1 MRQYALIHRAIL
13 DDPSWRCLTRSQ
25 QNLYLLLLLK
35 LSTNLCGVVDW
46 RPKKLAVN
54 ASDMT
59 VETIEADAVV
69 LEKKLYIVRDE
80 DTDEVLIRS
89 FLRNDAPLK
98 SSKTA
103 IAVRSSY
110 TDTASSKLRGVIVF
124 ELQRLYKEQ
133 RDWQGWDQVRDLLDL
148 PSIDPRRIVSG
159 GEEAVSD
166 ALKRYQESSFSP
178 LRDTSFDT
186 PSDGISQ
193 GVSDTPSDGISQ
205 GVSDTPSDGISQGV
219 SDTPSDGAS
228 QGVSDTQSDSYSPLI
243 PNTLYLI
250 PNSSIRAKNEKSAD
264 KSASEPENE
273 NASFEASQSSSRVEE
288 TSPVQKKPSAVSS
301 KKRKVPKKEKKPTA
315 RQTVL
320 APDWK
325 PSPEL
330 RIATAKAGVNLIRE
344 VTLFVAY
351 YTQEKPEHRSANW
364 DATYRRWLE
373 RDIQNLKMGRDP
385 NNIALHPENLP
396 KSMLPKSMLNDM
408 HNAEVQARAAAWD
421 EAHPREEEFDEL

>member
-159 GEEAVSD
+159 GKEAVSD

-178 LRDTSFDT
+178 LRDTSF
-186 PSDGISQ
+186 
-193 GVSDTPSDGISQ
+193 
-205 GVSDTPSDGISQGV
+205 DTPSDGISQGV

-250 PNSSIRAKNEKSAD
+250 PNSSFRAKNEKSAD
-264 KSASEPENE
+264 ESASEPENE

-288 TSPVQKKPSAVSS
+288 TSPIQKKPSAVSS
-301 KKRKVPKKEKKPTA
+301 KKRKVPKKEKKPAT

-396 KSMLPKSMLNDM
+396 ANGRLPKSMLNDM

>member
-35 LSTNLCGVVDW
+35 LSTNLCGIVDW

-166 ALKRYQESSFSP
+166 ALNRYQEKLFLSSTGYLIRYPIGWGISRGISRGVGYSIGWGISRGVGYSIGWGISRGIGYPIRFIFSP
-178 LRDTSFDT
+178 
-186 PSDGISQ
+186 
-193 GVSDTPSDGISQ
+193 
-205 GVSDTPSDGISQGV
+205 
-219 SDTPSDGAS
+219 
-228 QGVSDTQSDSYSPLI
+228 
-243 PNTLYLI
+243 
-250 PNSSIRAKNEKSAD
+250 
-264 KSASEPENE
+264 
-273 NASFEASQSSSRVEE
+273 
-288 TSPVQKKPSAVSS
+288 
-301 KKRKVPKKEKKPTA
+301 
-315 RQTVL
+315 
-320 APDWK
+320 
-325 PSPEL
+325 
-330 RIATAKAGVNLIRE
+330 
-344 VTLFVAY
+344 
-351 YTQEKPEHRSANW
+351 YT
-364 DATYRRWLE
+364 
-373 RDIQNLKMGRDP
+373 
-385 NNIALHPENLP
+385 
-396 KSMLPKSMLNDM
+396 
-408 HNAEVQARAAAWD
+408 
-421 EAHPREEEFDEL
+421 

>member
-35 LSTNLCGVVDW
+35 LSTNLCGIVDW

-166 ALKRYQESSFSP
+166 ALNRYQESSFSP
-178 LRDTSFDT
+178 PRDTSFDT
-186 PSDGISQ
+186 PSDGVSQ
-193 GVSDTPSDGISQ
+193 GVSQGVLDTPSDG
-205 GVSDTPSDGISQGV
+205 V
-219 SDTPSDGAS
+219 S

-243 PNTLYLI
+243 PNTLYPI
-250 PNSSIRAKNEKSAD
+250 PNSSFRAKNEKSAD

-288 TSPVQKKPSAVSS
+288 ASPVQKKPSAVSS
-301 KKRKVPKKEKKPTA
+301 KKRKVPKKEKKPAT

-396 KSMLPKSMLNDM
+396 ANGRLPKSMLNDM

>member
-186 PSDGISQ
+186 PSDG
-193 GVSDTPSDGISQ
+193 
-205 GVSDTPSDGISQGV
+205 
-219 SDTPSDGAS
+219 AS

-288 TSPVQKKPSAVSS
+288 TSPIQKKPSAVSS

-351 YTQEKPEHRSANW
+351 YMQEKPEHRSANW

-396 KSMLPKSMLNDM
+396 VNGRLPKSMLNDM
-408 HNAEVQARAAAWD
+408 HNEELQARAAAWD

>member
-193 GVSDTPSDGISQ
+193 GVSDTPSDGASQ
-205 GVSDTPSDGISQGV
+205 GVSDTP
-219 SDTPSDGAS
+219 
-228 QGVSDTQSDSYSPLI
+228 SDSYSPLI

-396 KSMLPKSMLNDM
+396 VNGRLPKSMLNDM

>member
-193 GVSDTPSDGISQ
+193 GVSDTPSDG
-205 GVSDTPSDGISQGV
+205 
-219 SDTPSDGAS
+219 AS
-228 QGVSDTQSDSYSPLI
+228 QGVSDIQSDSYSPLI

-264 KSASEPENE
+264 ESASEPENE

-396 KSMLPKSMLNDM
+396 ANGRLPKSMLNDM

>member
-59 VETIEADAVV
+59 VETIEADAVI

-186 PSDGISQ
+186 PSDGI
-193 GVSDTPSDGISQ
+193 
-205 GVSDTPSDGISQGV
+205 
-219 SDTPSDGAS
+219 S

-396 KSMLPKSMLNDM
+396 VNGRLPKSMLNDM
-408 HNAEVQARAAAWD
+408 HNEELQARAAAWD

>member
-193 GVSDTPSDGISQ
+193 GVSDTPSDGASQ
-205 GVSDTPSDGISQGV
+205 RV

-301 KKRKVPKKEKKPTA
+301 KKRKVPKKEKKPAT

-396 KSMLPKSMLNDM
+396 ANGRLPKSMLNDM

>member
-193 GVSDTPSDGISQ
+193 GVSDTPSDG
-205 GVSDTPSDGISQGV
+205 
-219 SDTPSDGAS
+219 AS

-396 KSMLPKSMLNDM
+396 VNGRLPKSMLNDM
-408 HNAEVQARAAAWD
+408 HNEELQARAAAWD
-421 EAHPREEEFDEL
+421 EAHLREEEFDEL

>member
-193 GVSDTPSDGISQ
+193 GVSDTPSDRASQ
-205 GVSDTPSDGISQGV
+205 GVSDTP
-219 SDTPSDGAS
+219 
-228 QGVSDTQSDSYSPLI
+228 SDSYSPLI

-351 YTQEKPEHRSANW
+351 YTQEKPEYRSANW

-396 KSMLPKSMLNDM
+396 ANGMLPKSVQNDM

-421 EAHPREEEFDEL
+421 EAHPREDEFDEL

>member
-193 GVSDTPSDGISQ
+193 GVSDTPSDG
-205 GVSDTPSDGISQGV
+205 
-219 SDTPSDGAS
+219 AS

-385 NNIALHPENLP
+385 NNTALHPENLP
-396 KSMLPKSMLNDM
+396 VNGRLPKSMLNDM
-408 HNAEVQARAAAWD
+408 HNEELQARAAAWD

>member
-1 MRQYALIHRAIL
+1 MRQYALIHLAIL

-193 GVSDTPSDGISQ
+193 GVSDTPSDG
-205 GVSDTPSDGISQGV
+205 
-219 SDTPSDGAS
+219 AS

-264 KSASEPENE
+264 ESASEPENE

-288 TSPVQKKPSAVSS
+288 TSPIQKKPSAVSS
-301 KKRKVPKKEKKPTA
+301 KKRKVPKKEKKPAT

-396 KSMLPKSMLNDM
+396 TNGRLPKSMLNDM

>member
-193 GVSDTPSDGISQ
+193 GVSDTPSDG
-205 GVSDTPSDGISQGV
+205 
-219 SDTPSDGAS
+219 AS

-250 PNSSIRAKNEKSAD
+250 PNSRCLFRSAKNEKSAD

-396 KSMLPKSMLNDM
+396 VNGRLPKSMLNDM
-408 HNAEVQARAAAWD
+408 HNEELQARAAAWD

>member
-35 LSTNLCGVVDW
+35 LSTNLCGIVDW

-166 ALKRYQESSFSP
+166 ALNRYQESSFSP
-178 LRDTSFDT
+178 PRDTSFDT
-186 PSDGISQ
+186 PSDGVSQ
-193 GVSDTPSDGISQ
+193 GVSQGVLDTPSDG
-205 GVSDTPSDGISQGV
+205 V
-219 SDTPSDGAS
+219 S

-243 PNTLYLI
+243 PNTLYPI
-250 PNSSIRAKNEKSAD
+250 PNSSFRAKNEKSAD
-264 KSASEPENE
+264 ESASEPENE
-273 NASFEASQSSSRVEE
+273 NASFESSQSSSRVEE
-288 TSPVQKKPSAVSS
+288 ASPVQKKPSAVSS
-301 KKRKVPKKEKKPTA
+301 KKRKVPKKEKKPAT

-351 YTQEKPEHRSANW
+351 YTQEKPEYRSANW

-396 KSMLPKSMLNDM
+396 VNGRLPKSVLNDM
-408 HNAEVQARAAAWD
+408 HNEELQARAAAWD

>member
-89 FLRNDAPLK
+89 FLRDDAPLK

-178 LRDTSFDT
+178 LRDTSF
-186 PSDGISQ
+186 
-193 GVSDTPSDGISQ
+193 
-205 GVSDTPSDGISQGV
+205 DTPSDGISQGV

-396 KSMLPKSMLNDM
+396 VNGRLPKSMLNDM
-408 HNAEVQARAAAWD
+408 HNEELQARAAAWD
-421 EAHPREEEFDEL
+421 EAHPQEEEFDEL

>member
-25 QNLYLLLLLK
+25 QYLYLLLLLK

-193 GVSDTPSDGISQ
+193 GVSDTPSDG
-205 GVSDTPSDGISQGV
+205 
-219 SDTPSDGAS
+219 AS

-351 YTQEKPEHRSANW
+351 YTQEKPEYRSANW

-396 KSMLPKSMLNDM
+396 VNGRLPKSMLNDM
-408 HNAEVQARAAAWD
+408 HNEELQARAAAWD

>member
-186 PSDGISQ
+186 L
-193 GVSDTPSDGISQ
+193 
-205 GVSDTPSDGISQGV
+205 SDGISQGV

-396 KSMLPKSMLNDM
+396 ANGRLPKSMLNDM
-408 HNAEVQARAAAWD
+408 HNEELQARAAAWD

>member
-35 LSTNLCGVVDW
+35 LSTNFCGIVDW

-124 ELQRLYKEQ
+124 ELQRLYREQ

-166 ALKRYQESSFSP
+166 ALNRYRESSFSP

-186 PSDGISQ
+186 PSDG
-193 GVSDTPSDGISQ
+193 V
-205 GVSDTPSDGISQGV
+205 
-219 SDTPSDGAS
+219 S
-228 QGVSDTQSDSYSPLI
+228 QGVSDTQSDSYSPPI
-243 PNTLYLI
+243 PNTLYPI
-250 PNSSIRAKNEKSAD
+250 PNSSFRAKNEKSAD
-264 KSASEPENE
+264 ESASEPENE
-273 NASFEASQSSSRVEE
+273 NASFESSQSSSRVEE
-288 TSPVQKKPSAVSS
+288 ASPVQKKPSAVSS
-301 KKRKVPKKEKKPTA
+301 KKRKVPKKEKKPAT

-330 RIATAKAGVNLIRE
+330 RIATAKAGINLIRE

-351 YTQEKPEHRSANW
+351 YTQEKPEYRSANW

-396 KSMLPKSMLNDM
+396 VNGRLPKSVLNDM
-408 HNAEVQARAAAWD
+408 HNEELQARAAAWD

>member
-35 LSTNLCGVVDW
+35 LSTNLCGIVDW

-166 ALKRYQESSFSP
+166 ALNRYQESSFSP
-178 LRDTSFDT
+178 PRDTSFDT
-186 PSDGISQ
+186 PSDGVSQ
-193 GVSDTPSDGISQ
+193 GVSQGVLDTPSDG
-205 GVSDTPSDGISQGV
+205 V
-219 SDTPSDGAS
+219 S

-243 PNTLYLI
+243 PNTLYPI
-250 PNSSIRAKNEKSAD
+250 PNSSFRAKNEKSAD
-264 KSASEPENE
+264 ESASEPENE
-273 NASFEASQSSSRVEE
+273 NASFESSQSSSRVEE
-288 TSPVQKKPSAVSS
+288 ASPIQKKPSAVSS
-301 KKRKVPKKEKKPTA
+301 KKRKVPKKEKKPAT

-396 KSMLPKSMLNDM
+396 ANGRLPKSMLNDM

>member
-178 LRDTSFDT
+178 LRDTSL
-186 PSDGISQ
+186 
-193 GVSDTPSDGISQ
+193 
-205 GVSDTPSDGISQGV
+205 DTPSDGISQGV

-301 KKRKVPKKEKKPTA
+301 KKRKVPKKEKKPAT

-396 KSMLPKSMLNDM
+396 VNGRLPKSMLNDM

>member
-103 IAVRSSY
+103 TAVRSSY

-193 GVSDTPSDGISQ
+193 GVSDT
-205 GVSDTPSDGISQGV
+205 
-219 SDTPSDGAS
+219 
-228 QGVSDTQSDSYSPLI
+228 QSDSYSPLI

-250 PNSSIRAKNEKSAD
+250 PNSSFRAKNEKSAD
-264 KSASEPENE
+264 RSASEPENE

-288 TSPVQKKPSAVSS
+288 TSPIQKKPSAVSS
-301 KKRKVPKKEKKPTA
+301 KKRKVPKKEKKPAT

-351 YTQEKPEHRSANW
+351 YTQEKPEYRSANW

-396 KSMLPKSMLNDM
+396 ANGMLPKSVQNDM

-421 EAHPREEEFDEL
+421 EAHPREDEFDEL

>member
-193 GVSDTPSDGISQ
+193 GVSDTPSDG
-205 GVSDTPSDGISQGV
+205 
-219 SDTPSDGAS
+219 AS

-351 YTQEKPEHRSANW
+351 YTQEKPEYRSTNW

-396 KSMLPKSMLNDM
+396 VNGRLPKSMLNDM
-408 HNAEVQARAAAWD
+408 HNEELQARAAAWD

>member
-193 GVSDTPSDGISQ
+193 GVSDTPSDG
-205 GVSDTPSDGISQGV
+205 
-219 SDTPSDGAS
+219 AS

-288 TSPVQKKPSAVSS
+288 TSPIQKKPSAVSS

-385 NNIALHPENLP
+385 NNARASPATLP
-396 KSMLPKSMLNDM
+396 GNGRLPKSMLNDM
-408 HNAEVQARAAAWD
+408 HNEELQARAAAWD

>member
-193 GVSDTPSDGISQ
+193 GVSDT
-205 GVSDTPSDGISQGV
+205 
-219 SDTPSDGAS
+219 
-228 QGVSDTQSDSYSPLI
+228 QSDSYSPLI

-396 KSMLPKSMLNDM
+396 VNGRLPKSMLNDM
-408 HNAEVQARAAAWD
+408 HNEELQARAAAWD

>member
-35 LSTNLCGVVDW
+35 LSTNLCGIVDW

-166 ALKRYQESSFSP
+166 ALNRYQESSFSP
-178 LRDTSFDT
+178 PRDTSFDT
-186 PSDGISQ
+186 PSDGVSQ
-193 GVSDTPSDGISQ
+193 GVSQGVLDTPSDG
-205 GVSDTPSDGISQGV
+205 V
-219 SDTPSDGAS
+219 S

-243 PNTLYLI
+243 PNTLYPI
-250 PNSSIRAKNEKSAD
+250 PNSSFRAKNEKSAD

-273 NASFEASQSSSRVEE
+273 NASFESSQSSSRVEE
-288 TSPVQKKPSAVSS
+288 ASPVQKKPSAVSS
-301 KKRKVPKKEKKPTA
+301 KKRKVPKKEKKPAT

-330 RIATAKAGVNLIRE
+330 RIATAKAGINLIRE

-351 YTQEKPEHRSANW
+351 YTQEKPEYRSANW

-396 KSMLPKSMLNDM
+396 TNGRLPKSMLNDM

>member
-35 LSTNLCGVVDW
+35 LSTNLCGIVDW

-166 ALKRYQESSFSP
+166 ALNRYQESSFSP
-178 LRDTSFDT
+178 PRDTSFDT
-186 PSDGISQ
+186 PSDGVSQ
-193 GVSDTPSDGISQ
+193 EVLDTPSDG
-205 GVSDTPSDGISQGV
+205 V
-219 SDTPSDGAS
+219 S

-243 PNTLYLI
+243 PNTLYPI
-250 PNSSIRAKNEKSAD
+250 PNSSFRAKNEKSAD
-264 KSASEPENE
+264 ESASEPENE
-273 NASFEASQSSSRVEE
+273 NASFESSQSSSRVEE
-288 TSPVQKKPSAVSS
+288 ASPVQKKPSAVSS
-301 KKRKVPKKEKKPTA
+301 KKRKVPKKEKKPA
-315 RQTVL
+315 SRQTVL

-330 RIATAKAGVNLIRE
+330 RIATARAGVNLIRE

-351 YTQEKPEHRSANW
+351 YTQEKPEYRSANW
-364 DATYRRWLE
+364 DITYRRWLE

-396 KSMLPKSMLNDM
+396 VNGRLPKSVLNDM
-408 HNAEVQARAAAWD
+408 HNEELQARAAAWD

>member
-124 ELQRLYKEQ
+124 ELQQLYKEQ

-186 PSDGISQ
+186 PSDGI
-193 GVSDTPSDGISQ
+193 
-205 GVSDTPSDGISQGV
+205 
-219 SDTPSDGAS
+219 S

-396 KSMLPKSMLNDM
+396 VNGRLPKSMLNDM

>member
-193 GVSDTPSDGISQ
+193 GVSDTPSDG
-205 GVSDTPSDGISQGV
+205 
-219 SDTPSDGAS
+219 AS

-301 KKRKVPKKEKKPTA
+301 KKRKVPKKEKKPA
-315 RQTVL
+315 SRQTAL

-351 YTQEKPEHRSANW
+351 YTQEKPEYRSANW
-364 DATYRRWLE
+364 DITYRRWLE

-385 NNIALHPENLP
+385 KNIALHPENLP
-396 KSMLPKSMLNDM
+396 ANGRLPKSMQNDM

>member
-166 ALKRYQESSFSP
+166 AFKRYQESSFSP
-178 LRDTSFDT
+178 LRDTSF
-186 PSDGISQ
+186 
-193 GVSDTPSDGISQ
+193 
-205 GVSDTPSDGISQGV
+205 DTPSDGISQGV

-396 KSMLPKSMLNDM
+396 VNGRLPKSMLNDM
-408 HNAEVQARAAAWD
+408 HNEELQARAAAWD

>member
-35 LSTNLCGVVDW
+35 LSTNLCGIVDW

-166 ALKRYQESSFSP
+166 ALNRYQESSFSP
-178 LRDTSFDT
+178 PRDTSFDT
-186 PSDGISQ
+186 PSDGVSQ
-193 GVSDTPSDGISQ
+193 GV
-205 GVSDTPSDGISQGV
+205 
-219 SDTPSDGAS
+219 S

-243 PNTLYLI
+243 PNTLCPI
-250 PNSSIRAKNEKSAD
+250 PNSSFRAKNEKSAD
-264 KSASEPENE
+264 ESASEPENE
-273 NASFEASQSSSRVEE
+273 NSSFESSQSSSRVEE
-288 TSPVQKKPSAVSS
+288 ASPVQKKPSAVSS
-301 KKRKVPKKEKKPTA
+301 KKRKVPKKEKKPAT

-330 RIATAKAGVNLIRE
+330 RIATAKAGINLIRE

-351 YTQEKPEHRSANW
+351 YTQEKPEYRSANW

-396 KSMLPKSMLNDM
+396 VNGRLPKSVLNDM
-408 HNAEVQARAAAWD
+408 HNEELQARAAAWD

>member
-35 LSTNLCGVVDW
+35 LSTNLCGIVDW

-59 VETIEADAVV
+59 VETIEADAVA

-110 TDTASSKLRGVIVF
+110 TDTASSKLRGVIVS

-166 ALKRYQESSFSP
+166 ALNRYQERSFSP

-186 PSDGISQ
+186 PSDGVPQ
-193 GVSDTPSDGISQ
+193 R
-205 GVSDTPSDGISQGV
+205 
-219 SDTPSDGAS
+219 
-228 QGVSDTQSDSYSPLI
+228 VSDTQSDSYSPLI
-243 PNTLYLI
+243 PNTLYPI
-250 PNSSIRAKNEKSAD
+250 PNSSFRAKNEKSAD
-264 KSASEPENE
+264 ESASEPENE

-288 TSPVQKKPSAVSS
+288 TSPVQKKPSTVSS
-301 KKRKVPKKEKKPTA
+301 KKRKVPKKEKKPAT

-351 YTQEKPEHRSANW
+351 YTQEKPEYRSANW

-385 NNIALHPENLP
+385 NNIALHPETLP
-396 KSMLPKSMLNDM
+396 ANGMLPKSMQNDM

-421 EAHPREEEFDEL
+421 EAHQREDEFDEL

>member
-186 PSDGISQ
+186 PSDG
-193 GVSDTPSDGISQ
+193 
-205 GVSDTPSDGISQGV
+205 
-219 SDTPSDGAS
+219 AS

-396 KSMLPKSMLNDM
+396 ANGRLPKSMLNDM
-408 HNAEVQARAAAWD
+408 HNEELQARAAAWD

>member
-193 GVSDTPSDGISQ
+193 GVSN
-205 GVSDTPSDGISQGV
+205 
-219 SDTPSDGAS
+219 TPSDGAS

-351 YTQEKPEHRSANW
+351 YTQEKPEYRSANW

-396 KSMLPKSMLNDM
+396 VNGRLPKSMLNDM
-408 HNAEVQARAAAWD
+408 HNEELQARAAAWD

>member
-35 LSTNLCGVVDW
+35 LSTNLCGIVDW

-166 ALKRYQESSFSP
+166 ALNRYQESSFSP
-178 LRDTSFDT
+178 PRDTSFDT
-186 PSDGISQ
+186 PSDGVSQ
-193 GVSDTPSDGISQ
+193 EVLDTPSDG
-205 GVSDTPSDGISQGV
+205 V
-219 SDTPSDGAS
+219 S

-243 PNTLYLI
+243 PNTLYPI
-250 PNSSIRAKNEKSAD
+250 PNSSFRAKNEKSAD
-264 KSASEPENE
+264 ESASEPENE
-273 NASFEASQSSSRVEE
+273 NASFESSQSSSRVEE
-288 TSPVQKKPSAVSS
+288 ASPVQKKPSAVSS
-301 KKRKVPKKEKKPTA
+301 KKRKVPKKEKKPAT

-396 KSMLPKSMLNDM
+396 TNGRLPKSMLNDM

>member
-205 GVSDTPSDGISQGV
+205 GVSDT
-219 SDTPSDGAS
+219 
-228 QGVSDTQSDSYSPLI
+228 QSDSYSPLI

-250 PNSSIRAKNEKSAD
+250 PNSSFRAKNEKSAD
-264 KSASEPENE
+264 RSASEPENE

-301 KKRKVPKKEKKPTA
+301 KKRKDPKKEKKPAT

-396 KSMLPKSMLNDM
+396 VNGRLPKSMLNDM
-408 HNAEVQARAAAWD
+408 HNEELQARAAAWD

>member
-193 GVSDTPSDGISQ
+193 GVSDTPSDG
-205 GVSDTPSDGISQGV
+205 V
-219 SDTPSDGAS
+219 S

-250 PNSSIRAKNEKSAD
+250 PNSSFRAKNEKSAD
-264 KSASEPENE
+264 RSASEPENE

-288 TSPVQKKPSAVSS
+288 TSPIQKKPSAVSS
-301 KKRKVPKKEKKPTA
+301 KKRKVPKKEKKPAT

-396 KSMLPKSMLNDM
+396 VNGRLPKSVQNDM

>member
-193 GVSDTPSDGISQ
+193 GVSDTPSDG
-205 GVSDTPSDGISQGV
+205 
-219 SDTPSDGAS
+219 AS

-250 PNSSIRAKNEKSAD
+250 PNSSFRAKNEKSAD
-264 KSASEPENE
+264 ESASEPENE

-288 TSPVQKKPSAVSS
+288 TSPIQKKPSAVSS
-301 KKRKVPKKEKKPTA
+301 KKRKVPKKEKKPAT

-373 RDIQNLKMGRDP
+373 RDIQNLKMGCDP

-396 KSMLPKSMLNDM
+396 ANGRLPKSMLNDM

>member
-193 GVSDTPSDGISQ
+193 GVSDTL
-205 GVSDTPSDGISQGV
+205 
-219 SDTPSDGAS
+219 SDGAS

-288 TSPVQKKPSAVSS
+288 TSPIQKKPSAVSS
-301 KKRKVPKKEKKPTA
+301 KKRKVPKKEKKPAT

-396 KSMLPKSMLNDM
+396 ANGRLPKSMLNDM

>member
-193 GVSDTPSDGISQ
+193 GVSDTPSDG
-205 GVSDTPSDGISQGV
+205 
-219 SDTPSDGAS
+219 AS

-396 KSMLPKSMLNDM
+396 VNGRLPKSMLNDM
-408 HNAEVQARAAAWD
+408 HNEELQARATAWD

>member
-193 GVSDTPSDGISQ
+193 GVSDTPSDG
-205 GVSDTPSDGISQGV
+205 
-219 SDTPSDGAS
+219 AS

-288 TSPVQKKPSAVSS
+288 TSPIQKKPSAVSS
-301 KKRKVPKKEKKPTA
+301 KKRKVPKKEKKPA
-315 RQTVL
+315 SRQTVL

-396 KSMLPKSMLNDM
+396 TNGRLPKSMLNDM